1 MYLLEPIYLSLNC
14 GVILISKTER
24 GGFPVITEGLDVPSR
39 ASTQVVS
46 SETQQPSKNSTLT
59 SVSGQSNSL
68 MSNMLEWEKIGRWK
82 RTYLQKCPEIN
93 MFVQGL
99 RWFSLFWQV
108 YPFRS
113 ISSTQASEIW
123 RRYSSWS
130 IVDIM
135 ILRPYRFC
143 LSCGNRQFLNNAE
156 LFLINTHDHNILMLW

>member
-68 MSNMLEWEKIGRWK
+68 MSNMFEWEKNWSVKNVHICKNVPRLICLCKDYVGFLFFDKFIHFGRSVPP
-82 RTYLQKCPEIN
+82 RHQKY
-93 MFVQGL
+93 GG
-99 RWFSLFWQV
+99 
-108 YPFRS
+108 
-113 ISSTQASEIW
+113 
-123 RRYSSWS
+123 
-130 IVDIM
+130 DIP
-135 ILRPYRFC
+135 L
-143 LSCGNRQFLNNAE
+143 E
-156 LFLINTHDHNILMLW
+156 V

>member
-68 MSNMLEWEKIGRWK
+68 MSNMFEWEKNWSVKNVHICKNVPRLTCLCKDYVGFLFFDKFIHFGRSVPP
-82 RTYLQKCPEIN
+82 RHQKY
-93 MFVQGL
+93 GG
-99 RWFSLFWQV
+99 
-108 YPFRS
+108 
-113 ISSTQASEIW
+113 
-123 RRYSSWS
+123 
-130 IVDIM
+130 DIP
-135 ILRPYRFC
+135 L
-143 LSCGNRQFLNNAE
+143 E
-156 LFLINTHDHNILMLW
+156 V

>member
-68 MSNMLEWEKIGRWK
+68 MSNMFEWEKNWSVKNVHICKNVPRLTCLCKDYVGFLFFDKFIHFGRSVPP
-82 RTYLQKCPEIN
+82 RHQKY
-93 MFVQGL
+93 G
-99 RWFSLFWQV
+99 
-108 YPFRS
+108 
-113 ISSTQASEIW
+113 
-123 RRYSSWS
+123 
-130 IVDIM
+130 
-135 ILRPYRFC
+135 
-143 LSCGNRQFLNNAE
+143 GNIPLE
-156 LFLINTHDHNILMLW
+156 V